1 MGDFDDWP
9 DATITRARRSAFV
22 ASQLAR
28 MDVTGDPLAQT
39 PDEAVL
45 ASRRQSDDEF
55 WREHEDR
62 PMTDRLRLGSRD
74 KRIHPGDEPRWEVG
88 DEFGRDD

>member
-1 MGDFDDWP
+1 MTDFDDWP
-9 DATITRARRSAFV
+9 DATTIRARRSAFI

-28 MDVTGDPLAQT
+28 LDARGDPLAPA
-39 PDEAVL
+39 PDEAAL
-45 ASRRQSDDEF
+45 ASKRQADEEF

-74 KRIHPGDEPRWEVG
+74 KRIHLGDEPRWTIG
-88 DEFGRDD
+88 DPDGRDD